1 MLDNALRKV
10 SKKALVPMLVGL
22 VTIFIIDQ
30 IYSWKVPNVGQGIT
44 SYSYVE
50 KVESIANK

>member
-1 MLDNALRKV
+1 M
-10 SKKALVPMLVGL
+10 PMLVGL